1 MENMDD
7 EVLIEIEEMAEM
19 RRSWADASH
28 SST

>member
-7 EVLIEIEEMAEM
+7 EVLIEIGEMAEM